1 MRRAHALAVAE
12 TQHLR
17 EQLVARGEH
26 IADLRGTL
34 AALLPSPA

>member
-1 MRRAHALAVAE
+1 MAK

-26 IADLRGTL
+26 IADLRETL
-34 AALLPSPA
+34 AALLPSPTGGPLVSRS